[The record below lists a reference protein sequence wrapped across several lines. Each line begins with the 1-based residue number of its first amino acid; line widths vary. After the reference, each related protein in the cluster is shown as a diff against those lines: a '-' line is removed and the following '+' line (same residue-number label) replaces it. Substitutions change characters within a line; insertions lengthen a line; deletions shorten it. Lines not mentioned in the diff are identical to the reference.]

1 MPIEI
6 MPTTIC
12 GSDPPIYEFQ
22 MKKPRP
28 PPPCVPPPEI
38 ISAATTT
45 SQVMPIPTAAPV
57 KIEGSVPGKM
67 ILQNKSHWLAPID
80 WTARRYRSSIM
91 RAPPRTL
98 ITIVKNAPR
107 KVTNAIDISLVGQKI
122 NEAGTQASGGIG
134 RSTSKGGKKMSR
146 KYLLTANIR
155 PKGMPMIC
163 AAMNPVSTR
172 LKLWYQLSQYPHFI
186 NTADQATAT
195 SEGGGRRP
203 T

>member
-1 MPIEI
+1 M
-6 MPTTIC
+6 
-12 GSDPPIYEFQ
+12 
-22 MKKPRP
+22 
-28 PPPCVPPPEI
+28 V
-38 ISAATTT
+38 
-45 SQVMPIPTAAPV
+45 
-57 KIEGSVPGKM
+57 
-67 ILQNKSHWLAPID
+67 
-80 WTARRYRSSIM
+80 

-98 ITIVKNAPR
+98 ITMVKNAPR

-172 LKLWYQLSQYPHFI
+172 LKLWYQLSQHPQFI
-186 NTADQATAT
+186 NTSAQPTAPSALAGT
-195 SEGGGRRP
+195 G
-203 T
+203 